1 MLDTSTII
9 FTLTG
14 GILPALIWLTFW
26 LKEDSVH
33 PEPKKLIITTF
44 IFGMLTVPCALAIQ
58 LFVNKFLFVGVDVHT
73 IFENTIS
80 FSIPGILMLIVW
92 ALSEEFAK
100 YFAAYHG
107 GLKKEDNDE
116 AVDDMIYMIS
126 AALGFAALENAL
138 FIFGPLL
145 SGDTEIAISTGNL
158 RFIGATLLHVATAS
172 IIGAFR
178 AFSHF
183 KTNEIKKTYIFSG
196 FILAIALHTAFN
208 LFIIKNAEGAFMA
221 FSIVWIIIII
231 IILIFERVKKIYV
244 EKIK

>member
-1 MLDTSTII
+1 MFNTTTIL

-14 GILPALIWLTFW
+14 GILPALIWLSFW

-33 PEPKKLIITTF
+33 PEPKRLIFLTF
-44 IFGMLTVPCALAIQ
+44 IYGALSVPFAFAIQ
-58 LFVNKFLFVGVDVHT
+58 LLVNKFLFVGVDVHA
-73 IFENTIS
+73 IFENTAY
-80 FSIPGILMLIVW
+80 FSISGVLMLAVW
-92 ALSEEFAK
+92 AFSEELVK

-126 AALGFAALENAL
+126 AALGFAAIENAL

-145 SGDTEIAISTGNL
+145 SGDTEIAIATSNL
-158 RFIGATLLHVATAS
+158 RFIGASLLHVSTAS

-183 KTNEIKKTYIFSG
+183 KTNQIKNSYILSG
-196 FILAIALHTAFN
+196 FILAVGLHTAFN
-208 LFIIKNAEGAFMA
+208 LFIIKNAEGAFKA

>member
-1 MLDTSTII
+1 MFDTNTII
-9 FTLTG
+9 FALTG
-14 GILPALIWLTFW
+14 GLLPALVWLTFW

-33 PEPKKLIITTF
+33 PEPKKLIFTTF
-44 IFGMLTVPCALAIQ
+44 IFGMLVVPCALAIQ
-58 LFVNKFLFVGVDVHT
+58 LFVNKFIFVGIDVHT
-73 IFENTIS
+73 IFANTAMI
-80 FSIPGILMLIVW
+80 SIPGVLMILVW
-92 ALSEEFAK
+92 SLSEELGK

-145 SGDTEIAISTGNL
+145 AGDSELAISTGNL
-158 RFIGATLLHVATAS
+158 RFIGATLLHIATAS

-178 AFSHF
+178 SFSHF
-183 KTNEIKKTYIFSG
+183 KTNEIRKGYILSG
-196 FILAIALHTAFN
+196 LILAVGLHSAFN
-208 LFIIKNAEGAFMA
+208 LFIIKNAEGTFVA
-221 FSIVWIIIII
+221 FSTVWIIIII
-231 IILIFERVKKIYV
+231 IILIFERVKRIYV